1 MQARRRGERPSTLP
15 CTTTISH
22 CKSPP
27 TFLMKIKQTQAGYAG
42 VPHGII
48 LMECMQTLLLISGKA
63 VAQSCS
69 G

>member
-1 MQARRRGERPSTLP
+1 
-15 CTTTISH
+15 
-22 CKSPP
+22 
-27 TFLMKIKQTQAGYAG
+27 MKIKQTLAGYAG